1 VPTIL
6 VAVPQKDRARL
17 EHTLFWRA
25 DMRRTIAEAAD
36 VFGVA
41 RTLSPDLVLVD
52 DSGGPDAIRDLLD
65 QLRREPVTHDAI
77 LIVLLSSGQ
86 SAAPYE
92 RAGVSIVLPADF
104 GDAAE
109 EAPWQQRLEALLNLR
124 QRRETRVLAE
134 FPVAATLTVP
144 GEAGSRTVKATAL
157 NISSRGL
164 LLETPEM
171 LPRGARAELTFK
183 PSAAIPEIAIVGEV
197 VRTAETADGHKLAGV
212 HFVVVRKEARI
223 AVRDFLRSH
232 RPDGQDAG

>member
-6 VAVPQKDRARL
+6 VAIPEKDRPRL

-25 DMRRTIAEAAD
+25 DMRRTIAEPAD

-41 RTLSPDLVLVD
+41 RTLSPDVILVND
-52 DSGGPDAIRDLLD
+52 RGGSDGVRDLLD
-65 QLRREPVTHDAI
+65 QLRREPVTHDVI
-77 LIVLLSSGQ
+77 LIVLLGTGE

-92 RAGVSIVLPADF
+92 RAGVQIVLPADF
-104 GDAAE
+104 GDATE
-109 EAPWQQRLEALLNLR
+109 DAPWQQRLEALLNLR

-134 FPVAATLTVP
+134 FPVEANLTVP
-144 GEAGSRTVKATAL
+144 GETGSRAVTATAL

-164 LLETPEM
+164 LLETREL

-197 VRTAETADGHKLAGV
+197 VRTAVTADGHKLAGV
-212 HFVVVRKEARI
+212 HFVVVRKEARL

-232 RPDGQDAG
+232 RPDGQDAD